1 MIRRFYIEITSTC
14 NLSCPF
20 CHKNSRPPRRISAD
34 EFEHI
39 VSMVSEVTRYI
50 YLHVQG
56 EPLTH
61 PRLNQFLMIAEKYGC
76 HVQLVTNALLLKEHM
91 DLLEYPSL
99 RKISFSLQSVE
110 AHAMPVAELMEPVF
124 TFIEKASEQGRPYCE
139 LRFWR
144 DDQMEQQRTEECLRM
159 IRSRYTAS
167 DSGREKNEKI
177 LPGVYVDFS
186 NPFEWPDTA
195 GPSDETRGTCLG
207 GIDQLAV
214 LSDGTVVPCCLDED
228 GKIPLGNLFDS
239 TLKEI
244 LNSERYI
251 NFADGMRR
259 HELSEEL
266 CRRCTFRKRFDRKL

>member
-1 MIRRFYIEITSTC
+1 M
-14 NLSCPF
+14 
-20 CHKNSRPPRRISAD
+20 SAD

-39 VSMVSEVTRYI
+39 TAMVSEVTRYI

-61 PRLNQFLMIAEKYGC
+61 PDLNQFLIIAERYGC
-76 HVQLVTNALLLKEHM
+76 HVQLVTNALLLKDHM
-91 DLLEYPSL
+91 DLLKYHCL

-144 DDQMEQQRTEECLRM
+144 DDQMEQQRTEECLQM

-167 DSGREKNEKI
+167 DSGREKNERI
-177 LPGVYVDFS
+177 LPGVYVDYS

-195 GPSDETRGTCLG
+195 EPGDETHGTCLG

-214 LSDGTVVPCCLDED
+214 LCDGTVVPCCLDED
-228 GKIPLGNLFDS
+228 GKIPLGNLFEDS
-239 TLKEI
+239 LRDI

-251 NFADGMRR
+251 TFADGMRR
-259 HELSEEL
+259 HYLVEEL
-266 CRRCTFRKRFDRKL
+266 CRRCTFRKRFDR